1 MRPIPKG
8 IKHFVVEIDLSGRR
22 YDGPFMRD
30 FSVPMRGLI
39 QGRAAPADTWQKWL
53 GYQALT
59 FEALSS
65 IEFFDEYQ
73 NFVQNFKRPD
83 SDHPGWVV
91 VAGGG
96 RRKCPQFLG
105 KSWKFTGS
113 ILVSPQPPQA
123 AGAGEDYATTA
134 SQALRDHGQCSN
146 PPSGIR
152 FLTVLANLEPLATAL
167 GTVTVTVPVKGYL
180 QTTFSHVRKWMKWLP
195 TP

>member
-1 MRPIPKG
+1 MEYPNEYAVSGEDSSSREFDSDADCQPSELSEGSPEVASLSQGQYTEWKFYGIYRLSLQSDWAIGESVPADELQAWFEREHMRLIPKG
-8 IKHFVVEIDLSGRR
+8 IIHFVVEIDLSGRR
-22 YDGPFMRD
+22 YDGPFQRD

-39 QGRAAPADTWQKWL
+39 QGRAALADTWQKWL

-96 RRKCPQFLG
+96 RRKIPQFLG
-105 KSWKFTGS
+105 KSWKFTG
-113 ILVSPQPPQA
+113 
-123 AGAGEDYATTA
+123 
-134 SQALRDHGQCSN
+134 
-146 PPSGIR
+146 
-152 FLTVLANLEPLATAL
+152 
-167 GTVTVTVPVKGYL
+167 
-180 QTTFSHVRKWMKWLP
+180 
-195 TP
+195 